1 MKIESEKDLELIRE
15 DYSKRLY
22 YPEAVKVNIG
32 MASCGIAAGAKASFD
47 KAVQEFPSGNGV
59 HISQTGCIGFC
70 ELEPL
75 VEILG
80 SGKPRVIYKNIT
92 EDKIIEI
99 IKDYNKDTFNEKW
112 ILGQMRDPRSF
123 LEDDIQNPLSDI
135 TPIDGIPFLEDIPFY
150 HKQVKIALRN
160 CGYIDPDSIEE
171 YIAKDGYFAFLK
183 ALNEMRP
190 KDIIE
195 QIKTSGL
202 RGRGGGGFPAGIK
215 WETCAKHDG
224 ERYIICNA
232 DEGDPGAY
240 MDRSI
245 LEGDPHS
252 VLEGMLIAALAIGS
266 SQGFIYVRN
275 EYPLAVKRLVS
286 AIKSAEK
293 YGLIG
298 ENIAGSDFDFKI
310 KISTGAGAF
319 VCGESTALMASLEGQ
334 VGRPRAKYV
343 HTVEKGF
350 RQSPSNLNNVETYAN
365 VPAII
370 LKGADNY
377 AKLGTRYSKG
387 TKVFSLV
394 GKIKNTGLVEVPM
407 GTSLKEIVF
416 DIGGGVPNNRQ
427 FKAVQTGGPSGGCIP
442 EQFLNL
448 DVDFDE
454 LTKVGSIM
462 GSGGM
467 IVMDQDT
474 CMVDVARYF
483 LDFLKEESCGQCNPC
498 REGITAML
506 DILTDICN
514 GNGKEG
520 DIELLEELGMMIQK
534 FSLCGLGTSAP
545 NPVLTT
551 ILYFRDEYET
561 HIRDKKCP
569 AGVCKELFHYEID
582 PEACMA
588 CQPPCKMACPVGVDA
603 HGYINLIEDGKYKE
617 AVELIRKE
625 LPFPGIL
632 GRVCTHPC
640 EVSCHRADVDDAIAI
655 CELKRF
661 VADQVDINSLPV
673 PEIEYK
679 DEKVAIIGS
688 GPAGLSCAYFLAME
702 GYRSTVFEAL
712 PVAGGMLRAGIPS
725 YRLPRDVLDAEIAAV
740 ERLGVE
746 IKVDSPIDRTFGID
760 KLLEHGYK
768 SVFIGVGAHKGLKL
782 RIPGEDKYPTVKDC
796 VLFLREINM
805 GLEKALD
812 GSVVTIGGGYSAI
825 DCARTALRMG
835 AAESHIVY
843 RRTRNEMLADDHE
856 IAQAIEEGVQI
867 HFLVAPLSIEGEDG
881 KLKGLKCIRTRLTE
895 PDSTG
900 RRKPVPVE
908 GSEFFIECDHIV
920 PAIGQEPELSFI
932 DESSGVQVSKW
943 NLLEI
948 NSANMM
954 TNRDG
959 VFAGGDAVTGP
970 ATVVE
975 AVEAGKTAAHYI
987 TAYLKG
993 EELPSKWEDDG
1004 VRIDDWSKVVETVPS
1019 AKRASTPTSDPLK
1032 RRSNFQEVNLAFS
1045 EEEARKEAQRCLNC
1059 GACYRKCPQEA
1070 IVAEGMNPR
1079 RIEQE
1084 KCIKCGICYYDACKH
1099 DAILIK

>member
-1 MKIESEKDLELIRE
+1 MKIESEKDLELIRQ
-15 DYSKRLY
+15 DYSHKLY

-47 KAVQEFPSGNGV
+47 KAVQEFPGGNGV
-59 HISQTGCIGFC
+59 HINQTGCIGFC

-99 IKDYNKDTFNEKW
+99 IKDYNKDTFHKKR

-171 YIAKDGYFAFLK
+171 YIAKDGYFAFIK
-183 ALNEMRP
+183 ALNKMGP

-195 QIKTSGL
+195 QIKASGL

-293 YGLIG
+293 YGLLG

-377 AKLGTRYSKG
+377 AKLGTKYSKG

-561 HIRDKKCP
+561 HIKDKKCP

-603 HGYINLIEDGKYKE
+603 HGYVNLIEDGKYKE

-805 GLEKALD
+805 GLEKELD

-835 AAESHIVY
+835 ASESHIVY

-920 PAIGQEPELSFI
+920 PAIGQEPDLSFI

-1019 AKRASTPTSDPLK
+1019 ARRATTPTSDPLK

-1070 IVAEGMNPR
+1070 IIAEGMNPR